1 MSCSPLNLSLVDT
14 RLWTFVEISVSEEIL
29 GKAEEL
35 GGGALCLLNISQQ
48 VFCPFIHFYYTYIAF
63 IFQVFSYFF

>member
-48 VFCPFIHFYYTYIAF
+48 VFCPFI
-63 IFQVFSYFF
+63 YFKYFRISFEFAINT